1 MSHRH
6 GLRWFL
12 LLLMLATLWL
22 GLRACT
28 DGADGP
34 PVATSTDPAPSAPA
48 GAGHLPPT
56 DDAGEQLRM
65 QYAAAMRAAVSTLHA
80 YIAALPEPDRAK
92 ADAFWVDGR
101 PGPDAR
107 EADLRDLPAQ
117 PRALRVRNGIPKP
130 LGDRPVP
137 TAVEIPVQLRLHL
150 DQHPTRRYEGWYRLG
165 RSGDSDDW
173 RITGAAIDALPPPG

>member
-1 MSHRH
+1 MTHRN

-34 PVATSTDPAPSAPA
+34 PVATSTDPVPVAPA
-48 GAGHLPPT
+48 GAGNLPPT
-56 DDAGEQLRM
+56 DDADEQLRM
-65 QYAAAMRAAVSTLHA
+65 QYAAAMRSAVSTLHA

-92 ADAFWVDGR
+92 ADAFWVGEH
-101 PGPDAR
+101 PAPDAR

-117 PRALRVRNGIPKP
+117 PRALRVQNGVPKP
-130 LGDRPVP
+130 LDDAAVP
-137 TAVEIPVQLRLHL
+137 SAVEIPVQLRLHL
-150 DQHPTRRYEGWYRLG
+150 DQPPVRLYEGWYRLS
-165 RSGDSDDW
+165 RSGDGDDW